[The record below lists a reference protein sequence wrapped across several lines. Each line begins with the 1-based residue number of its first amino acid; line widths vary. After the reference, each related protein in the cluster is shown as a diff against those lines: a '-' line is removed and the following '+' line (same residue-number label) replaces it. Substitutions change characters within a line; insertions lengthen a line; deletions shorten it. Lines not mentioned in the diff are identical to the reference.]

1 MSKKQRILIVD
12 DVPDNIHVLMDIL
25 GGDYVLQAATNG
37 IKALEFAQ
45 QKARPDLVLLDIK
58 MPEMDGFEVLK
69 RLKANKETETIP
81 VIFVTALTDVFDE
94 TIGLELGAVDYITK
108 PISAPVIKA
117 RVKTHLELFAH
128 KQALEM
134 KVKELSLTEDELR
147 KANERLKELD
157 KLKSMFIASMSHEL
171 RTPLNSI
178 IGFTGMML
186 QGVSGELNEEQED
199 NLNRVYRSGQHLL
212 GLISDVIDI
221 SKIEAG
227 RIEVFPQHFDL
238 KELIGE
244 ALELIQPQA
253 DKKHLVLDLTASSWP
268 EMFTDRKRLLQCL
281 LNYLSNAVKFTE
293 QGAVRVIIK
302 ELNGDVEIAVSD
314 TGIGIAED
322 GIPKLFEAFERL
334 ESHLRIKVGGSGLG
348 LYLTKKIAHDLLQGD
363 VHVVSEVKKGSTF
376 SIRIPK
382 AVRLSSED
390 TEVISS

>member
-45 QKARPDLVLLDIK
+45 QKTRPDLVLLDIK

-293 QGAVRVIIK
+293 QGTVRVIIQ

-363 VHVVSEVKKGSTF
+363 VQVVSEVKKGSTF